1 MAEPWDALLNTTPQS
16 ASYNPI
22 PNPEMDQ
29 LMGFNAQ
36 EGDDATTRF
45 FKGFQSAQ
53 FRNSPQGQQLTMEMA
68 KNKLAMQLQAQL
80 YQQKLELEKQF
91 PDYKAVPTPYGAIM
105 INPHNPSDT
114 STIES
119 TPGALPAYQSKMAAE
134 KAQSDYQ
141 ASPEGVQS
149 MKDAAQAKINL
160 EKAQAGYMNSRPELM
175 RTQMEL
181 NEAKAQLAAQGKPE
195 NYTEARNRAISDVLG
210 IYVNGPTMQSGLI
223 LDAFRKDPKLQQ
235 KVRDRIDYY
244 MQAKNPQSSD
254 VQPQVAPDLS
264 GLLDTSNLGQ

>member
-1 MAEPWDALLNTTPQS
+1 MPAPWEALLNTTPQS

-29 LMGFNAQ
+29 LMGFDAQ

-114 STIES
+114 RTIES
-119 TPGALPAYQSKMAAE
+119 TPGALPAYQSEMAAK

-175 RTQMEL
+175 QAQKDLAETR
-181 NEAKAQLAAQGKPE
+181 AQLAGKPKPLTWQQAMMQAAQE
-195 NYTEARNRAISDVLG
+195 VTGVLG
-210 IYVNGPTMQSGLI
+210 TGDMSMMQINSALQDPTVKSKVSQRAQQLMSG
-223 LDAFRKDPKLQQ
+223 QG
-235 KVRDRIDYY
+235 V
-244 MQAKNPQSSD
+244 NPQSSTN
-254 VQPQVAPDLS
+254 QSQVAPDLS
-264 GLLDTSNLGQ
+264 GLLDTDNLGQ